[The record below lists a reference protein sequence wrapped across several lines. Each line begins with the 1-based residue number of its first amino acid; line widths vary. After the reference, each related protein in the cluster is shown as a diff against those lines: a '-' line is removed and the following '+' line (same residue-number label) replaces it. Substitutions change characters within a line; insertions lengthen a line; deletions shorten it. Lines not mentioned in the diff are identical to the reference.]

1 MGDDVDV
8 KIGLGGE
15 EREKIA
21 QIGDT
26 AACPRMHRI
35 DQNSAAPA
43 RHYADSRSAREAK
56 GTTRASYPAAIRSS
70 VYGRRKD
77 EIAAAS
83 SGGGAAMKASDA
95 SIAA

>member
-1 MGDDVDV
+1 MEV

-26 AACPRMHRI
+26 AACPCMHRI
-35 DQNSAAPA
+35 DQNSVAP
-43 RHYADSRSAREAK
+43 SRQAK